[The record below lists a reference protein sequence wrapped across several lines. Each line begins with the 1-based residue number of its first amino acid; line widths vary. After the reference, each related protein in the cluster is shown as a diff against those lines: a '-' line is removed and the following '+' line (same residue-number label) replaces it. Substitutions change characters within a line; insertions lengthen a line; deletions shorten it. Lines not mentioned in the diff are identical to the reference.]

1 MKQVV
6 VQEFVYDVSEE
17 WKMNEEGRKARKYVE
32 YEKMHAERVCVRCGS
47 DKHYVSAEVG
57 GGADAGARALDCTT
71 KGQCDEDT
79 ERCSGCVWDADGFA
93 CSLFHGEW
101 GVCALSGV
109 GGDAGAACVLQP
121 RGNAPGEC
129 GSRSRVQK
137 VREEEKVDTLDPF
150 VRTGFKDGRAALM
163 NESRWLNAEDGDSR
177 GLMLTLV
184 ALYIF

>member
-1 MKQVV
+1 
-6 VQEFVYDVSEE
+6 
-17 WKMNEEGRKARKYVE
+17 MNEEGRKARKCVE
-32 YEKMHAERVCVRCGS
+32 KEKMLAVRVCVRCGA
-47 DKHYVSAEVG
+47 DKHDVSADVG
-57 GGADAGARALDCTT
+57 TGADAGARTVDCTA
-71 KGQCDEDT
+71 KGQRDEDT
-79 ERCSGCVWDADGFA
+79 ERCSWCVWDADGVVR
-93 CSLFHGEW
+93 SLFPGEW

-109 GGDAGAACVLQP
+109 GGDAGAECVLQP
-121 RGNAPGEC
+121 RWNAPCEG
-129 GSRSRVQK
+129 GSGSRVQK

>member
-1 MKQVV
+1 
-6 VQEFVYDVSEE
+6 
-17 WKMNEEGRKARKYVE
+17 MNEEGRKARKCVE
-32 YEKMHAERVCVRCGS
+32 KEKMLAGRVCVRCGA
-47 DKHYVSAEVG
+47 DKHDVSAEVG
-57 GGADAGARALDCTT
+57 TGADAGARTVDCTA
-71 KGQCDEDT
+71 KGQRDEDT
-79 ERCSGCVWDADGFA
+79 ERCSGCVWDADGVVR
-93 CSLFHGEW
+93 SLFPGEW

-109 GGDAGAACVLQP
+109 GGDAGAECVLQP
-121 RGNAPGEC
+121 RWNAPCEG

-184 ALYIF
+184 VLDIF